1 MLRLRDLEMLKD
13 KVEFGI
19 HPGNVIL
26 NLPDPVFEPLNSL
39 PLLLEASFTFSTER
53 SYQGVRQLKKKFFLY
68 FLSKGFD

>member
-26 NLPDPVFEPLNSL
+26 NLPYPVFEPLNSL
-39 PLLLEASFTFSTER
+39 PLLLEANVTFNTER
-53 SYQGVRQLKKKFFLY
+53 SYQGVR
-68 FLSKGFD
+68 

>member
-13 KVEFGI
+13 EIKFGI

-39 PLLLEASFTFSTER
+39 PLLLEANVTFSTER
-53 SYQGVRQLKKKFFLY
+53 SYQGVR
-68 FLSKGFD
+68 